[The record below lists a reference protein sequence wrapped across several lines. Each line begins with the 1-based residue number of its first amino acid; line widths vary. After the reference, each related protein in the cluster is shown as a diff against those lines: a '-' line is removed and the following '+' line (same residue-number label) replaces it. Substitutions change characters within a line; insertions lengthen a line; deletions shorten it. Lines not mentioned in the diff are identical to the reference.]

1 MFHIPLF
8 WINTVA
14 ILIILLMKTFKKL
27 RGVHMTGTCVRRL
40 EDGTQKCCLQTRESL
55 KQNTPKDTLMF
66 LS

>member
-40 EDGTQKCCLQTRESL
+40 EDGTQKCLQTRESL
-55 KQNTPKDTLMF
+55 KQNTPKNTLTL